1 MHTHSGDSEDLVQKA
16 GFDRGRRGRWNFE
29 RSGWRNR
36 AQVGVVAGA
45 RNQGPEGGATLATGL
60 SASREGTHAR
70 QREERCLE
78 RLSLH

>member
-36 AQVGVVAGA
+36 AQVGVVARA
-45 RNQGPEGGATLATGL
+45 EREGGATLATG
-60 SASREGTHAR
+60 SASREGTHTG
-70 QREERCLE
+70 QREGRCLE